1 MNKTEHIIR
10 ADYID
15 KLVRSSL
22 TAIYTDKNI
31 EFDPEVKQQIQDI
44 LDILQDTNDI
54 LRNQEN
60 AKLRLV

>member
-31 EFDPEVKQQIQDI
+31 EFDPEVKQQI
-44 LDILQDTNDI
+44 
-54 LRNQEN
+54 
-60 AKLRLV
+60 